1 MKLFVC
7 ITEITECIFLNAF
20 IPSGLPFVQN
30 QIHESELI
38 SALDLIH
45 FDWCFQK
52 ENYNNLRKLKQKL
65 HRRKFLIFDCIKQ

>member
-20 IPSGLPFVQN
+20 IPSGLPFVQY

-38 SALDLIH
+38 LTLDLIY

-52 ENYNNLRKLKQKL
+52 ENNLRKLKQKL
-65 HRRKFLIFDCIKQ
+65 HRCKALIFD